1 MIKRFL
7 VIGLVLFF
15 IKDVQAQGLTISGT
29 VVDQHTKMVLS
40 GATVRLNSTT
50 DLTFSKSFLSDSA
63 GNFKF
68 SELQPDSF
76 QLSVSYVGFNA
87 ITRGIRLDTANIS
100 LVINV
105 VPSSSGELATVVI
118 TSTPP
123 PVTQKGDT
131 LQISASQFKVNRDA
145 STEDLVRK
153 VPGVTIENGQ
163 VRAQGENVQKVTIDG
178 RELFGDDATAAL
190 RNLPAEVVDK
200 IQIFDRLSD
209 QAQFTGFDDGNTSKS
224 INIVTKVN
232 MRNGQFGRVFAGYGT
247 DDRYQAGGNATFFK
261 DDRRIS
267 LVGNFNN
274 INQQN
279 FSQQDLLGVTSNT
292 QRRGGGNR
300 GGGGGPRGGGNRGG
314 GNNFGS
320 FGNASN
326 FLIGNQEGINKTNA
340 FGVNFSDVWGKKL
353 TLSGSYFFNN
363 THNTTNETSG
373 IQYLSGNVNDIS
385 NVYDSTVSNSRNN
398 NHRINMRLEYRID
411 SNNQLI
417 ITPNLS
423 FQDNESGSRISS
435 LSYFFPEG
443 STSRNI
449 NQNINSSNRSGNNL
463 SNNILYRHSFPKKG
477 RTVSINLNTSYN
489 KRNGETY
496 VETFSRFI
504 ENGGIPDD
512 TSSNRFAD
520 QKNNTLQ
527 LSTNLV
533 YTEPIGQKSQ
543 LQFNYN
549 PSYSK
554 SESDQQTYA
563 FDPTNNKYSIFLN
576 NFSNVFENRTT
587 AQNAGLTY
595 RYGNRDKMLSF
606 GVNYQNT
613 KLESERVLPIKAT
626 VNKSFQN
633 FLPNAM
639 LRYKL
644 SEKSNIR
651 IFYRANVNQP
661 SVTQLQ
667 DVLDPTN
674 APVYSIGNS
683 NLDQQ
688 YMHTLSGR
696 YTFTNTTKGLLI
708 VGNIFYQSANDY
720 IANASFN
727 SRDTVINGE
736 EITGAYR
743 LSKPVNLDGYKSLRS
758 FLTFAVPLKFIKSN
772 FNLNGGITISNIP
785 GIINAALNET
795 KNTTYTAGAVLA
807 SNISEFVDFTLSY
820 TANFNDVKNKLQP
833 TSNDHYFQ
841 QVAGLQLNLLSKS
854 GWFFQ
859 NELNNQYY
867 SGLSQGFNQ
876 NYFLWNMSAGKKILK
891 DQKGELKLGVFDL
904 LKQNRSITRNVTGEY
919 IEDVQNQVLQQ
930 YFMLTFTYNLR
941 NFGTAA
947 AREANRRSREGSG
960 F

>member
-29 VVDQHTKMVLS
+29 VVDQQTRMVLS

-163 VRAQGENVQKVTIDG
+163 VKAQGENVQKVTIDG

>member
-29 VVDQHTKMVLS
+29 VVDQQTRMVLS

>member
-29 VVDQHTKMVLS
+29 VVDQQTRMVLS

-87 ITRGIRLDTANIS
+87 VTRGIRLDTANIS

-163 VRAQGENVQKVTIDG
+163 VKAQGENVQKVTIDG

>member
-29 VVDQHTKMVLS
+29 VVDQQTRMVLS

-163 VRAQGENVQKVTIDG
+163 VKAQGENVQKVTIDG

-867 SGLSQGFNQ
+867 NGLSQGFNQ

>member
-29 VVDQHTKMVLS
+29 VVDQQTRMVLS

-163 VRAQGENVQKVTIDG
+163 VKAQGENVQKVTIDG

-595 RYGNRDKMLSF
+595 RYGNRDRMLSF